1 MNEEN
6 PESDEPD
13 ITKASTF
20 DKMAMTR
27 EFETKKLTDE
37 DVWISN
43 ITSIMALEI
52 DFETK
57 AQMIVGS
64 VADTKVVFAQL
75 EKQHE
80 DGKLT
85 EEEFNLMFEA
95 CIEEFE
101 LAGVAL
107 EF

>member
-6 PESDEPD
+6 PESEEPD

-27 EFETKKLTDE
+27 EYEMKELTDE

-64 VADTKVVFAQL
+64 VADTRVVFAQL
-75 EKQHE
+75 EKHHE

-85 EEEFNLMFEA
+85 EEEFNQIFEA
-95 CIEEFE
+95 CIEQFE
-101 LAGVAL
+101 IAGVAL